1 MKSFAHDV
9 GSVFQPIYDLLGRIM
24 AFFYGIIPNYAVAIA
39 LLTVVIMA
47 VLTPFTIKSTKSMAA
62 MQKLQ
67 PELKKLQQ
75 KYKGPENRQLLNEEM
90 MKLYKEEGVNP
101 LGGCLPMLLQTPFLI
116 MLYGVIKG
124 LANQVMVHGKLV
136 SHPRYIPTSSKMY
149 HDLVHSGGQIK
160 AFGMDLNLKLFSVHS
175 SFLAQIPFVLF
186 VLAAVGLQYFQMA
199 QINNRSRKTGQAMP
213 AQQQAMQRF
222 LPLIFACFY
231 MIIPAAV
238 VLYMIISTLIRI
250 LTQYLMFRTG
260 LSDPTKNGVKASTH
274 RAEIEEEHKDG
285 ANRPHVEEIP
295 GAAPSNGTKPKP
307 AVPVKKPDPS
317 KPQPQNRPATKPSTP
332 KPQVQSRS
340 KAKRKRK
347 AR

>member
-1 MKSFAHDV
+1 MKSFAHDI
-9 GSVFQPIYDLLGRIM
+9 GKIFQPVYDLLGRIL

-39 LLTVVIMA
+39 LLTVVIMG
-47 VLTPFTIKSTKSMAA
+47 VLTPFTIKSTKSMSA

-75 KYKGPENRQLLNEEM
+75 KYKGAENRALLNEEM
-90 MKLYKEEGVNP
+90 MRLYKEEGVNP

-124 LANQVMVHGKLV
+124 LANKVLIHGKLTSV
-136 SHPRYIPTSSKMY
+136 PRYIPTSSKMY
-149 HDLVHSGGQIK
+149 HNLVASGGSIK

-175 SFLAQIPFVLF
+175 SFLAQIPFVMF

-199 QINNRSRKTGQAMP
+199 QLNSRSRKTGQAMP

-222 LPLIFACFY
+222 LPLIFAYFY
-231 MIIPAAV
+231 MVIPAAV
-238 VLYMIISTLIRI
+238 VLYMIISTSIRI
-250 LTQYLMFRTG
+250 LTQYLMFRSG
-260 LSDPTKNGVKASTH
+260 LSDPRKNGVQKSTH
-274 RAEIEEEHKDG
+274 REEIEEEHKDG

-295 GAAPSNGTKPKP
+295 GAQPSNGNRPKAQP
-307 AVPVKKPDPS
+307 NKPDPS
-317 KPQPQNRPATKPSTP
+317 KPQPQKRPAIKPSTP
-332 KPQVQSRS
+332 KPQTQSRS

>member
-9 GSVFQPIYDLLGRIM
+9 GSIFQPIYDLLGRIM
-24 AFFYGIIPNYAVAIA
+24 AFFYGIIPNYAIAIA

-75 KYKGPENRQLLNEEM
+75 KYKGAENRQLLNEEM

-124 LANQVMVHGKLV
+124 LANQVMKNGVLH
-136 SHPRYIPTSSKMY
+136 SHPRYIPTGSKMY
-149 HDLVHSGGQIK
+149 HDLVASGGQIK

-222 LPLIFACFY
+222 LPLIFAYFY

-238 VLYMIISTLIRI
+238 VLYMIVSTSIRI

-274 RAEIEEEHKDG
+274 REEIEEEHKDG

-295 GAAPSNGTKPKP
+295 GANPSNGTAPKVQP
-307 AVPVKKPDPS
+307 NKPDPS
-317 KPQPQNRPATKPSTP
+317 KPQPQKRPVTKPSTP
-332 KPQVQSRS
+332 KPQLQSRS

>member
-1 MKSFAHDV
+1 MKSFAHHV
-9 GSVFQPIYDLLGRIM
+9 GAVFQPIYDLLGRIM
-24 AFFYGIIPNYAVAIA
+24 AFFYGIFPNYAVAIA

-124 LANQVMVHGKLV
+124 LANQVMKHGKLV
-136 SHPRYIPTSSKMY
+136 SHPRYIPTGSKMY
-149 HDLVHSGGQIK
+149 HDLVISGGQIK

-175 SFLAQIPFVLF
+175 SFLAQIPFILF

-222 LPLIFACFY
+222 LPLIFAYFY

-238 VLYMIISTLIRI
+238 VLYMIISTSIRI

-295 GAAPSNGTKPKP
+295 GAQTTNGAKPK
-307 AVPVKKPDPS
+307 APVNKPDPS
-317 KPQPQNRPATKPSTP
+317 KPQPQNRPVTKPSTP

>member
-1 MKSFAHDV
+1 MKSFAHDI
-9 GSVFQPIYDLLGRIM
+9 GSIFQPVYDLLGRIL

-39 LLTVVIMA
+39 LLTVVIMG
-47 VLTPFTIKSTKSMAA
+47 VLTPFTIKSTKSMSA

-75 KYKGPENRQLLNEEM
+75 KYKGPENRALLNEEM
-90 MKLYKEEGVNP
+90 MRLYKEEGVNP

-124 LANQVMVHGKLV
+124 LANQVLIHGKLH
-136 SHPRYIPTSSKMY
+136 SLPRYIPTGSKMY
-149 HDLVHSGGQIK
+149 HDLVASGGQIK

-175 SFLAQIPFVLF
+175 SFLAQIPFIAF

-199 QINNRSRKTGQAMP
+199 QLNSRSRKTGQAMP

-222 LPLIFACFY
+222 LPLIFAYFY
-231 MIIPAAV
+231 MVIPAAV
-238 VLYMIISTLIRI
+238 VLYMIISTSIRI
-250 LTQYLMFRTG
+250 LTQYLMFTTG
-260 LSDPTKNGVKASTH
+260 LSDPRKNGVQKTTH
-274 RAEIEEEHKDG
+274 REEIEAEHKDG

-295 GAAPSNGTKPKP
+295 GASPTNGSTPKP
-307 AVPVKKPDPS
+307 QVNKPDPS
-317 KPQPQNRPATKPSTP
+317 KPQPQRKPAPKPSTP

>member
-9 GSVFQPIYDLLGRIM
+9 GSIFQPIYDLLGRIM
-24 AFFYGIIPNYAVAIA
+24 AFFYGIFPNYAVAIA

-124 LANQVMVHGKLV
+124 LANQVMKHGVLV
-136 SHPRYIPTSSKMY
+136 SQPRYIPTGSKMY
-149 HDLVHSGGQIK
+149 HDLVASGGQIK

-175 SFLAQIPFVLF
+175 SFLVQIPFVLF

-222 LPLIFACFY
+222 LPLVFAYFY

-238 VLYMIISTLIRI
+238 VLYMIISTSIRI

-295 GAAPSNGTKPKP
+295 GAQPSNGTKPKP
-307 AVPVKKPDPS
+307 PAPKPDPS
-317 KPQPQNRPATKPSTP
+317 KPQPQNRPVSKPSTP

>member
-1 MKSFAHDV
+1 MKSFAHHV
-9 GSVFQPIYDLLGRIM
+9 GAVFQPIYDLLGRIM
-24 AFFYGIIPNYAVAIA
+24 AFFYGIFPNYAVAIA

-124 LANQVMVHGKLV
+124 LANKVMVHGKLV
-136 SHPRYIPTSSKMY
+136 SLPRYIPKHSKMY
-149 HDLVHSGGQIK
+149 HDLVASGGQIK

-175 SFLAQIPFVLF
+175 SFLAQIPFILF

-222 LPLIFACFY
+222 LPLIFAYFY

-238 VLYMIISTLIRI
+238 VLYMIISTSIRI

-285 ANRPHVEEIP
+285 ANLPHVEEIP
-295 GAAPSNGTKPKP
+295 GAQASNGTKPKAP
-307 AVPVKKPDPS
+307 AKP
-317 KPQPQNRPATKPSTP
+317 
-332 KPQVQSRS
+332 
-340 KAKRKRK
+340 KAKK
-347 AR
+347 ADA

>member
-1 MKSFAHDV
+1 MKSLAHDV
-9 GSVFQPIYDLLGRIM
+9 GSVFQPIYDLLGRIL

-124 LANQVMVHGKLV
+124 LANKVMSHGKLV
-136 SHPRYIPTSSKMY
+136 SLPRYIPGTSKMY
-149 HDLVHSGGQIK
+149 KALVASGGQIK

-175 SFLAQIPFVLF
+175 SFLAQIPFLIF

-222 LPLIFACFY
+222 LPLIFAYFY
-231 MIIPAAV
+231 MVIPAAV
-238 VLYMIISTLIRI
+238 VLYMIISTSIRI
-250 LTQYLMFRTG
+250 LTQYLMFRSG

-274 RAEIEEEHKDG
+274 REEIEEEHKDG

-295 GAAPSNGTKPKP
+295 GAQPSNGTKPKVQP
-307 AVPVKKPDPS
+307 NKPDPS
-317 KPQPQNRPATKPSTP
+317 KPQPQKRPANKPSTP
-332 KPQVQSRS
+332 KPQTQSRS

>member
-1 MKSFAHDV
+1 M
-9 GSVFQPIYDLLGRIM
+9 G
-24 AFFYGIIPNYAVAIA
+24 
-39 LLTVVIMA
+39 
-47 VLTPFTIKSTKSMAA
+47 VLTPFTIKSTKSMIA

-124 LANQVMVHGKLV
+124 LANKVLVHGKLV
-136 SHPRYIPTSSKMY
+136 SLPRYIPTGSRCTTISCVRWS
-149 HDLVHSGGQIK
+149 DQVLR
-160 AFGMDLNLKLFSVHS
+160 MDLNLKLFSVHS
-175 SFLAQIPFVLF
+175 SFLAQIPFILF

-199 QINNRSRKTGQAMP
+199 QLNNRNRKTGQAMP
-213 AQQQAMQRF
+213 AQQLMMQRF
-222 LPLIFACFY
+222 LPLIFAYFY
-231 MIIPAAV
+231 MLIPAAV

-250 LTQYLMFRTG
+250 LTQHLMFITG
-260 LSDPTKNGVKASTH
+260 VSDPTKHGAKASTH

-285 ANRPHVEEIP
+285 ANRPEVEEIP
-295 GAAPSNGTKPKP
+295 GANPSNGATPKFKRTNRT
-307 AVPVKKPDPS
+307 PVSLNHRSDRRPNL
-317 KPQPQNRPATKPSTP
+317 QPQT
-332 KPQVQSRS
+332 QIQSRS

>member
-1 MKSFAHDV
+1 
-9 GSVFQPIYDLLGRIM
+9 M
-24 AFFYGIIPNYAVAIA
+24 AFFYGIIPNYAIAIA

-75 KYKGPENRQLLNEEM
+75 KYKGAENRQLLNEEM

-124 LANQVMVHGKLV
+124 LANKVMLHGKLV
-136 SHPRYIPTSSKMY
+136 SLPRYIPTSSKMY
-149 HDLVHSGGQIK
+149 HSLVASGGQIK
-160 AFGMDLNLKLFSVHS
+160 AFGMDLNLKVFSVHS
-175 SFLAQIPFVLF
+175 SFLAQIPFVIF

-222 LPLIFACFY
+222 LPLIFAYFY

-238 VLYMIISTLIRI
+238 VLYMIISTSIRI

-274 RAEIEEEHKDG
+274 REEIEEEHKDG

-295 GAAPSNGTKPKP
+295 GANPSNDIKPK
-307 AVPVKKPDPS
+307 VPPTTVS
-317 KPQPQNRPATKPSTP
+317 L
-332 KPQVQSRS
+332 
-340 KAKRKRK
+340 
-347 AR
+347 

>member
-24 AFFYGIIPNYAVAIA
+24 AFFYGIFPNYAVAIA

-124 LANQVMVHGKLV
+124 LANKVMVHGKLV
-136 SHPRYIPTSSKMY
+136 SLPRYIPTSSKMY
-149 HDLVHSGGQIK
+149 HDLVVSGGQIK
-160 AFGMDLNLKLFSVHS
+160 AFGMDLNLKLWSPHS
-175 SFLAQIPFVLF
+175 SFWAQVPFGLF

-222 LPLIFACFY
+222 LPLIFAYFY

-238 VLYMIISTLIRI
+238 VLYMIISTSIRI

-260 LSDPTKNGVKASTH
+260 VSDPTKNGVKASTH

-295 GAAPSNGTKPKP
+295 GAQASNGTKPK
-307 AVPVKKPDPS
+307 VPVNKPDPS
-317 KPQPQNRPATKPSTP
+317 KPQPQKKPATKPSTP

>member
-9 GSVFQPIYDLLGRIM
+9 GSVFQPIYDVLGRIM
-24 AFFYGIIPNYAVAIA
+24 AFFYGIIPNYAIAIA

-90 MKLYKEEGVNP
+90 MRLYKEEGVNP

-124 LANQVMVHGKLV
+124 LANQVLSHGVLH

-149 HDLVHSGGQIK
+149 QDLVASHGQIK

-175 SFLAQIPFVLF
+175 SFLAQIPFVIF

-199 QINNRSRKTGQAMP
+199 QINNRSRKAGQAMP

-222 LPLIFACFY
+222 LPLIFAYFY
-231 MIIPAAV
+231 MVIPAAV
-238 VLYMIISTLIRI
+238 VLYMIISTSIRI

-295 GAAPSNGTKPKP
+295 GAAPSNGAKPKSP
-307 AVPVKKPDPS
+307 ANKPDPS
-317 KPQPQNRPATKPSTP
+317 KPQPQKRPATKPSTP

>member
-90 MKLYKEEGVNP
+90 MRLYKEEGVNP

-124 LANQVMVHGKLV
+124 LANQVMSHGKLV

-149 HDLVHSGGQIK
+149 HDLVASGGQIK

-222 LPLIFACFY
+222 LPLIFAYFY

-238 VLYMIISTLIRI
+238 VLYMIISTSIRI

-295 GAAPSNGTKPKP
+295 GAQPSNGNKPKP
-307 AVPVKKPDPS
+307 SVPAKKPDPS
-317 KPQPQNRPATKPSTP
+317 KPQPQNRPANKPSTP